1 MMIYLELLWSFM
13 KIGLFSFGGGYAS
26 VPLIQSQVVDLYHW
40 MDMTEFVDIIT
51 ISQMTPGP
59 VAINCATFVGIRV
72 GGIPGALVATFGCVL
87 PSCII
92 VLTLAFIYQK
102 YRNVP
107 VIQGIL
113 GGLRP
118 AIVAL
123 IASAGVSI
131 LQLSIYPRTDEAFR
145 LQNID
150 WLAIVFFVLCFFILR
165 KARKLNPIFV
175 MLGAGGVSLVLYLIL
190 KAAGI
195 PFPFISA

>member
-150 WLAIVFFVLCFFILR
+150 WLAIVFFVLCFLILR
-165 KARKLNPIFV
+165 KAKKLNPIFV